1 LPVQSG
7 AVTNESERTRSRS
20 RLGFFPWELLP
31 LVALASIS
39 NFWSLTSGGWGNSYY
54 SAAVRSMRTNWKSF
68 LFNSFDSAN
77 YVTVDKPPLSLWV
90 QVAST
95 KVLGWNQFALLA
107 PQAFVGVLAVVL
119 LYLGVQRSWGRT
131 AGFVAGAALSITPIS
146 VAVNHSNNTD
156 AVLVFLMVATA
167 VAGAEAVRRGQLRW
181 LMLAGGLG
189 GLAIL
194 AKMAAAVPVL
204 PGVFLA
210 YLLCTPH
217 ALRKRVVHSC
227 IGVLITGGV
236 GLSWFAAM
244 EMVPK
249 SSRPY
254 IGSTQKN
261 SAFELAFERN
271 GVDQIGGT
279 IAGLPTGAG
288 PGGGPAGRGPAGG
301 GAFPPNQVPP
311 DQASPPPGGSA
322 PGSLGGGAAGP
333 LGGPGL
339 GGANSAFA
347 VGFAGGEPG
356 VGRLFNSDLGTQ
368 SGWLIPLAIS
378 GALGALLIVGFRR
391 SEKVGTLMIFSSWA
405 VGAGVAFSITKG
417 IVHPYYLAQIG
428 PPIAALVGIGVG
440 AFAHTGTR
448 QRRYDRFL
456 LPFGLAATALAQWII
471 LRRVSWRS
479 WQAPVSVGLLGI
491 GVAIALVLVAQS
503 FRGPTSDLNPNGAAK
518 RMRIQRAGLV
528 AIVAAAFLAPASWL
542 QGSLAIGT
550 GGPLPYATP
559 YPTLLG
565 SGLTGLVGQ
574 TPASETTALVQY
586 LRANRSTEKWIL
598 GVASTREAEQIV
610 ITSGEPVMAVGGFT
624 GTDPISTEKQLR
636 AHISSGRIRFLLL
649 NQNRPGPFGRGRPG
663 GRNATNPALSQ
674 ISQECAEVP
683 RTVWN
688 PKGSAQSPPAPG
700 AGAAL
705 GARPILGAAQSTLYD
720 CVVIATT

>member
-1 LPVQSG
+1 
-7 AVTNESERTRSRS
+7 
-20 RLGFFPWELLP
+20 
-31 LVALASIS
+31 
-39 NFWSLTSGGWGNSYY
+39 
-54 SAAVRSMRTNWKSF
+54 MRTNWKSF
-68 LFNSFDSAN
+68 FFNSFDSAN

-95 KVLGWNQFALLA
+95 KVLGWNQFAVLA
-107 PQAFVGVLAVVL
+107 PQAFVGVLAVVM
-119 LYLGVQRSWGRT
+119 LYLGVQRSWGRA
-131 AGFVAGAALSITPIS
+131 AGFVAGAALAITPIS

-181 LMLAGGLG
+181 LMLASGLG

-217 ALRKRVVHSC
+217 ALRKRVVHSGV
-227 IGVLITGGV
+227 GVLITGAV
-236 GLSWFAAM
+236 GLSWFVAM
-244 EMVPK
+244 EMIPK

-288 PGGGPAGRGPAGG
+288 PTGAGPGGGPAGRGPAGG
-301 GAFPPNQVPP
+301 GVFPPNQVPP
-311 DQASPPPGGSA
+311 DQAPPPGGGGA
-322 PGSLGGGAAGP
+322 PGPLGGGAAGP

-339 GGANSAFA
+339 GGANGGLA
-347 VGFAGGEPG
+347 VGFAGGAPG

-391 SEKVGTLMIFSSWA
+391 SEKLGTLIIFSSWA
-405 VGAGVAFSITKG
+405 IGSGVAFSITKG

-440 AFAHTGTR
+440 AFAPTATG

-456 LPFGLAATALAQWII
+456 LPLGLAATAIAQWII

-479 WQAPVSVGLLGI
+479 WQAPVSVGFLAI
-491 GVAIALVLVAQS
+491 GVAIALLLAAQS
-503 FRGPTSDLNPNGAAK
+503 FREPSKDSNPSIGAK

-550 GGPLPYATP
+550 GGPLPYANP

-565 SGLTGLVGQ
+565 SGLAGLAGQ
-574 TPASETTALVQY
+574 TPAAETKALVEY

-610 ITSGEPVMAVGGFT
+610 ITYGEPVMAVGGFT

-636 AHISSGRIRFLLL
+636 AHISSGRIRFFLL
-649 NQNRPGPFGRGRPG
+649 NQNRPAPFGRGRPG

-674 ISQECAEVP
+674 ISQECAAVP

-688 PKGSAQSPPAPG
+688 PNGSTESPPAPG
-700 AGAAL
+700 ARAAP
-705 GARPILGAAQSTLYD
+705 GARLILGAAQSTLYD
-720 CVVIATT
+720 CDPTAN

>member
-1 LPVQSG
+1 
-7 AVTNESERTRSRS
+7 
-20 RLGFFPWELLP
+20 
-31 LVALASIS
+31 LVLLASIT

-95 KVLGWNQFALLA
+95 KVLGWNQFAVLA
-107 PQAFVGVLAVVL
+107 PQAFLGVSAVVL
-119 LYLGVQRSWGRT
+119 LYFGVQRSWGRT
-131 AGFVAGAALSITPIS
+131 AGFVAGAALAITPIS

-181 LMLAGGLG
+181 LMLASGLG

-217 ALRKRVVHSC
+217 ALRKRVVHSL
-227 IGVLITGGV
+227 IGVLITGAV
-236 GLSWFAAM
+236 GLSWFAAI
-244 EMVPK
+244 EVVPK

-288 PGGGPAGRGPAGG
+288 PTGAGPGGRGPGGGG

-311 DQASPPPGGSA
+311 DQAPPAPGGGA
-322 PGSLGGGAAGP
+322 PGPSGGGAAGP
-333 LGGPGL
+333 LGGLGL
-339 GGANSAFA
+339 GGANGGLAI
-347 VGFAGGEPG
+347 GFAGGEPG

-368 SGWLIPLAIS
+368 SGWLIPLAVS

-391 SEKVGTLMIFSSWA
+391 SEKLGTLIIFSSWA

-440 AFAHTGTR
+440 AFAHTATG
-448 QRRYDRFL
+448 QRRYARFL
-456 LPFGLAATALAQWII
+456 LPLGLAATALTQWII
-471 LRRVSWRS
+471 LRRVTWRS
-479 WQAPVSVGLLGI
+479 WQAPVSVGFLAV
-491 GVAIALVLVAQS
+491 GVAIALLLVAQS
-503 FRGPTSDLNPNGAAK
+503 LRDPSNDLNRSIGAK

-528 AIVAAAFLAPASWL
+528 AIVATAFLAPASWL

-559 YPTLLG
+559 YPTLLR
-565 SGLTGLVGQ
+565 SGLAGLAGQ
-574 TPASETTALVQY
+574 TSASDTTALVRY

-663 GRNATNPALSQ
+663 GRNATNLALSQ
-674 ISQECAEVP
+674 ISQDCAEVP

-688 PKGSAQSPPAPG
+688 PNGSAERPPTPG
-700 AGAAL
+700 AGPAL
-705 GARPILGAAQSTLYD
+705 GARPILGAAPSTLYD
-720 CVVIATT
+720 CDPAAN

>member
-1 LPVQSG
+1 M
-7 AVTNESERTRSRS
+7 NESEQKRSRP
-20 RLGFFPWELLP
+20 RLGFFPWELVL
-31 LVALASIS
+31 LVVLASIS

-68 LFNSFDSAN
+68 FFNSFDSAN

-95 KVLGWNQFALLA
+95 KVLGWNQFAVLA
-107 PQAFVGVLAVVL
+107 PQAFLGVLAVVL
-119 LYLGVQRSWGRT
+119 LYFGVQRSWGRT
-131 AGFVAGAALSITPIS
+131 AGFVAGAALAITPIS

-181 LMLAGGLG
+181 LMLASGLG

-227 IGVLITGGV
+227 IGVLITGAV

-288 PGGGPAGRGPAGG
+288 PTGAGPGGGPAGRGPGGGGG

-311 DQASPPPGGSA
+311 EQAPPPRGGGA
-322 PGSLGGGAAGP
+322 PGPLGGGGAGP
-333 LGGPGL
+333 LGGLGL
-339 GGANSAFA
+339 GGANGGLAI
-347 VGFAGGEPG
+347 GFAGGEPG

-391 SEKVGTLMIFSSWA
+391 SKKLSTLIIFSSWA
-405 VGAGVAFSITKG
+405 VSAGVAFSITKG
-417 IVHPYYLAQIG
+417 VVHPYYLAQIG

-440 AFAHTGTR
+440 AFAHSATG
-448 QRRYDRFL
+448 QRRYARFL
-456 LPFGLAATALAQWII
+456 LPLGLAATALTQWII

-479 WQAPVSVGLLGI
+479 WQAPVSVGFLAVGI
-491 GVAIALVLVAQS
+491 AIALLLAAQS
-503 FRGPTSDLNPNGAAK
+503 FRETSNDLNPSIGAKK
-518 RMRIQRAGLV
+518 RTRSQGVGLV

-550 GGPLPYATP
+550 GGPLPYAVP

-574 TPASETTALVQY
+574 TPASETTALVRY

-624 GTDPISTEKQLR
+624 GTDAISTEKQLR

-663 GRNATNPALSQ
+663 GRNATNPALSK
-674 ISQECAEVP
+674 ISEDCAEVP

-688 PKGSAQSPPAPG
+688 PNGSAESPPAPG
-700 AGAAL
+700 ARAAP
-705 GARPILGAAQSTLYD
+705 GARLILGAAPSTLYD
-720 CVVIATT
+720 CDPTAN